1 MIQSHRNLL
10 KLILISVVISYIFST
25 VQKTRK
31 VRNYKVQSISFLN
44 LFFQQEVLIIGTSP
58 TKVWEYMADFS
69 NHKLL
74 NPHLISWNIVS
85 DSSHLATNVRRQ
97 FTVTYTEMF
106 ELLPIITNT
115 ASANYTVLQNEETQ
129 VEDKGK
135 VKKKLI
141 ETNHC

>member
-1 MIQSHRNLL
+1 M
-10 KLILISVVISYIFST
+10 
-25 VQKTRK
+25 
-31 VRNYKVQSISFLN
+31 
-44 LFFQQEVLIIGTSP
+44 LIIGTSP

-74 NPHLISWNIVS
+74 NPHLISWQIVS
-85 DSSHLATNVRRQ
+85 DSSLMGLQDQATNVRRQ

-106 ELLPIITNT
+106 ELFPIITNT

-141 ETNHC
+141 ETNQC